1 MTGALG
7 IAALFIA
14 SAIGVVI
21 GSDPDELTGRS
32 YRYRRQAQIRGDKV
46 PPQVMY
52 YYYQK
57 GLSIPAKELFSKAT
71 KAWEKDTCVKFKYN
85 ATAKYAIVVSDNT
98 SICLFTRDQDGDG
111 QVLDANCRD
120 IGDAMH
126 EVGHALWLDH
136 THNRYDRDDYVNVSW
151 ENIELYKKQYEKV
164 TKDQS
169 KNYDVPYDYG
179 SIMHYAFT
187 DEYPPLILK
196 DEKYR
201 NSNTAG
207 SHLISFTDLCLVNKH
222 FRCDEKCPP
231 EKSANCTNHGFPNP
245 NNCST
250 CVCPGGYGGRLC
262 DERPKGCGSIYNATK
277 DWKKISRVIK
287 APYDKKKKFIIIRE
301 YSICTN
307 WIKSPN
313 GTKIEVEIEK
323 IAGLKS
329 WRNIGCV
336 DAAIEIKTNKDQ
348 RLTGYRYCTE
358 NHAGVTLKSDSNLV
372 PIITYT
378 LDRWNAL
385 NVTLRYRYVE

>member
-57 GLSIPAKELFSKAT
+57 GLT
-71 KAWEKDTCVKFKYN
+71 
-85 ATAKYAIVVSDNT
+85 KYAIVVSDNT

-136 THNRYDRDDYVNVSW
+136 THNRYDRDDYVN
-151 ENIELYKKQYEKV
+151 LYKKQYEKV